1 MDTPAPTTAPYD
13 EMYTADGQVR
23 PPYAVYSDWL
33 IREPADALRQK
44 RAEADSLFHRVGI
57 TFAVYGEQDGN
68 ERLIPFDIVPRILSA
83 DEWRK
88 LAAGLR
94 QRVQALNA
102 FVADIY
108 HGQDILRAGV
118 ISSEQIFCNNQY
130 RPEMQGLDVP
140 GGIYAHIAGIDVVRA
155 GQGEFYVLEDNLRV
169 PSGVSYMLEDR
180 KMMMRL
186 FPELFALNR
195 VAPVEHYPDRLLENL
210 ASAAPAGVAEPVV
223 VVLTP
228 GAHNSAYFEHAFLA
242 QQMGVELVE
251 GAGPV
256 RARRLRLHAHHPGPE
271 TRRRDLPAHR
281 RRFPRPAGVSLGFG
295 ARRTRVDVRLPR
307 RARDG
312 GQCDRH
318 RHRRR
323 QVHLSLRAGH
333 GALLPR

>member
-1 MDTPAPTTAPYD
+1 MTRCTPPTGRCA
-13 EMYTADGQVR
+13 R
-23 PPYAVYSDWL
+23 PIRVYSDWL
-33 IREPADALRQK
+33 IREPEDALRQK

-102 FVADIY
+102 FIADIY
-108 HGQDILRAGV
+108 HGQDILRAG
-118 ISSEQIFCNNQY
+118 ILSPEQIFCNDQY

-186 FPELFALNR
+186 FP
-195 VAPVEHYPDRLLENL
+195 
-210 ASAAPAGVAEPVV
+210 
-223 VVLTP
+223 
-228 GAHNSAYFEHAFLA
+228 GA
-242 QQMGVELVE
+242 
-251 GAGPV
+251 V
-256 RARRLRLHAHHPGPE
+256 RAQ
-271 TRRRDLPAHR
+271 
-281 RRFPRPAGVSLGFG
+281 
-295 ARRTRVDVRLPR
+295 PR
-307 RARDG
+307 RARRALSG
-312 GQCDRH
+312 PAAREPGE
-318 RHRRR
+318 RRAR
-323 QVHLSLRAGH
+323 RVS
-333 GALLPR
+333 PRRSSSC